1 MTKGEVIPKWF
12 EGNMP
17 EGSYRSIFKWGDPD
31 AYKHP
36 NQRLYRHMLN
46 VFEMEDED
54 FSEAVGFG
62 FEEVRQEVP
71 VRLTSKQVDFFV
83 ELLGEENVFSDTYT
97 RVKRSYGKGMIDALR
112 LRHEIV
118 ENVADLVLA
127 PRNREDVE
135 AIVAFCDEE
144 QIPVY
149 VFGGGSS
156 VTRGTEAVKGGVTL
170 DMGVHMKRVLDFNEK
185 DQTITVEAG
194 MMGPE
199 LEALLNEAPSTLQAK
214 RRYTCGHFP
223 QSFEFSSVG
232 GWVVTR
238 GAGQNS
244 TYYGKIEDLVLAQE
258 YVTPIGTLQTG
269 AYARQATGPDYN
281 QIMIG
286 SEGAFG
292 VLTSVTLKLHRYLPE
307 AKRYF
312 ATMFA
317 SWEDG
322 LAAVREIMQGEF
334 GVPSVFRL
342 SDAEE
347 TDVGMKLYGIEGTPA
362 DTILKALGFE
372 PMKKCLMLG
381 MVDGDKAYTKT
392 VMRRVKKVLRKYKTF
407 DLTPFKATQRWEHGR
422 FLDPYM
428 REDLNDYG
436 LLIDTLECSVRWDQL
451 EEVHEQVR
459 AFVKNRP
466 KTVCM
471 THLSHLYPQ
480 GANLYFIFIAKMNEI
495 EEYLDLQYGILE
507 HIKESGAAMSH
518 HHGVGKQTSPWLEE
532 MAGSA
537 YMGILRTLKD
547 HFDPHNIMNPGGT
560 LGLDMNEAQA
570 NKVWSKDL

>member
-194 MMGPE
+194 MMGP
-199 LEALLNEAPSTLQAK
+199 
-214 RRYTCGHFP
+214 
-223 QSFEFSSVG
+223 
-232 GWVVTR
+232 
-238 GAGQNS
+238 
-244 TYYGKIEDLVLAQE
+244 
-258 YVTPIGTLQTG
+258 
-269 AYARQATGPDYN
+269 
-281 QIMIG
+281 
-286 SEGAFG
+286 
-292 VLTSVTLKLHRYLPE
+292 
-307 AKRYF
+307 
-312 ATMFA
+312 
-317 SWEDG
+317 
-322 LAAVREIMQGEF
+322 
-334 GVPSVFRL
+334 
-342 SDAEE
+342 
-347 TDVGMKLYGIEGTPA
+347 
-362 DTILKALGFE
+362 
-372 PMKKCLMLG
+372 
-381 MVDGDKAYTKT
+381 
-392 VMRRVKKVLRKYKTF
+392 
-407 DLTPFKATQRWEHGR
+407 
-422 FLDPYM
+422 
-428 REDLNDYG
+428 
-436 LLIDTLECSVRWDQL
+436 
-451 EEVHEQVR
+451 
-459 AFVKNRP
+459 
-466 KTVCM
+466 
-471 THLSHLYPQ
+471 
-480 GANLYFIFIAKMNEI
+480 
-495 EEYLDLQYGILE
+495 
-507 HIKESGAAMSH
+507 
-518 HHGVGKQTSPWLEE
+518 
-532 MAGSA
+532 
-537 YMGILRTLKD
+537 
-547 HFDPHNIMNPGGT
+547 
-560 LGLDMNEAQA
+560 
-570 NKVWSKDL
+570 